1 MNMMKDINVVYTDTG
16 IHFEGAPSHQI
27 MMFWEDPLM
36 EEHAKHLTKA
46 TSGSHEILEL
56 GYGLGLSAQHI
67 YNLHKDLPGYRHTI
81 YEIHH
86 TIAEEA
92 RKWASDKPQIRHI
105 LYRIFFTVH
114 LHRCRSTRLFL
125 LSKEDNSLSV
135 LHKKL
140 LITFFNKVCI
150 YRIFWL
156 ILLYQLFNTCVQ
168 LFRLTENSSLTI
180 VRENVRGAM
189 MASNTSSQKLARPV
203 MVKRGS

>member
-92 RKWASDKPQIRHI
+92 RKWASDKPQINIVENDWAEDLTAINSRD
-105 LYRIFFTVH
+105 YDGIFFDT
-114 LHRCRSTRLFL
+114 HRDKHSRLF
-125 LSKEDNSLSV
+125 KNMVVDHSLKCGGVFTYFLALGSD
-135 LHKKL
+135 
-140 LITFFNKVCI
+140 I
-150 YRIFWL
+150 YSIG
-156 ILLYQLFNTCVQ
+156 
-168 LFRLTENSSLTI
+168 SSLQFTYIDVDPQGCSYYQKKTI
-180 VRENVRGAM
+180 PCPYFIKNC
-189 MASNTSSQKLARPV
+189 
-203 MVKRGS
+203 